1 MSDHE
6 RPTFA
11 KCAIAS
17 RLLTPEQIEEARSRI
32 RWSLGDEADPG
43 APPSDK
49 QLAERLVDMG
59 LLNAWQAKQLLD
71 GRTKFNLDQYWIIDS
86 LGQGGMGQVFKAR
99 DSKTD
104 RIVAVKV
111 LPRHKST
118 PEAIDNFT
126 REIQAMKSMD
136 HAKLVAALD
145 AGHDGNVHFLVTEYV
160 PGVDLRKLIRRTGP
174 LGMTVTA
181 NIIYQVAEGLA
192 HAHARGI
199 IHRDVK
205 PGNVLVTPE
214 GETKLLDLG
223 LAGPLESTGENDP
236 RHGKIAGTADYLS
249 PDQINNPSH
258 PTPGWDI
265 YALGCT
271 LYYAVTGKVPFP
283 GGGVDDKMRA
293 HLALRPLDPRR
304 LNLRI
309 SAEFADVMADM
320 MDKDPARRVPS
331 ALAVMDRLRPW
342 LPGGPRAD
350 SPTGSVENLMCAAP
364 MASAAGPMPPEL
376 PLMPPQDLAAQSAL
390 PPLRSS
396 AQPSAHA
403 KGSGGMEDTKSDFP
417 ELPRANDGSESDAL
431 LALPPLGHPAPK
443 DSSRKNQNL
452 PGQEARPQLS
462 QPLWF
467 FLVLFGICAATILL
481 WLLFKGP

>member
-1 MSDHE
+1 MSDSE

-11 KCAIAS
+11 ECAVAS
-17 RLLTPEQIEEARSRI
+17 GLLTGEQIEEARSRV
-32 RWSLGDEADPG
+32 RWSQGDEADPG

-49 QLAERLVDMG
+49 QLAQRLVDMG

-99 DSKTD
+99 DAETG

-118 PEAIDNFT
+118 PEAIENFS

-160 PGVDLRKLIRRTGP
+160 PGFDLRKLIRRTGP
-174 LGMTVTA
+174 LGMTVAA
-181 NIIYQVAEGLA
+181 NIISQVAEGLA
-192 HAHARGI
+192 HAHDRGM

-205 PGNVLVTPE
+205 PGNVLVTLE
-214 GETKLLDLG
+214 GDAKLLDLG
-223 LAGPLESTGENDP
+223 LAGPLQSTDANDS

-249 PDQINNPSH
+249 PDQIHDPNH
-258 PTPGWDI
+258 PTAAWDV

-271 LYYAVTGKVPFP
+271 LYYIVTGKVPFP

-293 HLALRPLDPRR
+293 HLSLRPLDPRR
-304 LNLRI
+304 LNPRL

-320 MDKDPARRVPS
+320 MDKDPARRIPS
-331 ALAVMDRLRPW
+331 AEAVIERLRPW
-342 LPGGPRAD
+342 LPGGTRAD
-350 SPTGSVENLMCAAP
+350 SPTAAVEHLISTEPLVPPVA
-364 MASAAGPMPPEL
+364 MPPNLL
-376 PLMPPQDLAAQSAL
+376 PSQSTDATPPRAL
-390 PPLRSS
+390 PPLRHAAS
-396 AQPSAHA
+396 ARV

-417 ELPRANDGSESDAL
+417 ELPRATENSESDAL
-431 LALPPLGHPAPK
+431 LSVPLRRSAAAEN
-443 DSSRKNQNL
+443 SSS
-452 PGQEARPQLS
+452 QEIPVLSEPETNPRFS
-462 QPLWF
+462 QPWWF
-467 FLVLFGICAATILL
+467 VLILVAICLATILL
-481 WLLFKGP
+481 WLLLKGK